1 MDGVASSHRNTV
13 QSYEAWKPHIKASSG
28 VVLLRPLSLAWRWAP
43 SPWASHGLS
52 SVRARVL
59 GTGAYPGE
67 CPPYRRASS
76 VRVSV
81 HCTGACPLYGSM
93 STVRAHVLCTSE
105 YPLYRR
111 VSSVRVSVLSTGTC
125 PLYGHVS
132 TVLAPVLCTGTCLHL
147 IFLSYKDTRSIR
159 LCVLSHPVVSHSLRP
174 HELYPTRLLC
184 PWDFPGKNTGMGCH
198 FLLQGTFPTQ
208 GSNLCLLPLLPWQ
221 VDSLPLGFW
230 TCPNDLI
237 LTFFFFSG
245 CATQH
250 VGILVPWPGIEL
262 PPPAL

>member
-81 HCTGACPLYGSM
+81 HCTGACPLYGCVS
-93 STVRAHVLCTSE
+93 SVQAHVLCMGAC
-105 YPLYRR
+105 PLYRR
-111 VSSVRVSVLSTGTC
+111 MSSVRVSILSTGVCPLYEWVSCLQARVLCTGTC
-125 PLYGHVS
+125 PLYWRLSSVQVHVCIS
-132 TVLAPVLCTGTCLHL
+132 FSFLIRTPGLLDCVCSVIQSCLTLCDPMNCSPPGSSVHGIFQAKILEWVAISFSRGPSRPRDRTCVSCPSCLGRWILYHWVFEPVLMTS
-147 IFLSYKDTRSIR
+147 F
-159 LCVLSHPVVSHSLRP
+159 
-174 HELYPTRLLC
+174 
-184 PWDFPGKNTGMGCH
+184 
-198 FLLQGTFPTQ
+198 
-208 GSNLCLLPLLPWQ
+208 
-221 VDSLPLGFW
+221 
-230 TCPNDLI
+230 
-237 LTFFFFSG
+237 
-245 CATQH
+245 
-250 VGILVPWPGIEL
+250 
-262 PPPAL
+262 